1 MLVNI
6 LEQPLTMANRATGDI
21 KKYQVSVGII
31 TLSFIPL
38 CIILFLLK
46 FPAYYSMILL
56 TLIYIVASFFRVHLV
71 APTLSMLES
80 EYYRSVITPILLST
94 ILTFSILA
102 VMRIV
107 LDKLEVNWIV
117 QGLTFFLLTLIISYL
132 LGFKRT
138 EKEYVYSFIKNKISV
153 W

>member
-56 TLIYIVASFFRVHLV
+56 TLIYIVVSFFRVHLV

-80 EYYRSVITPILLST
+80 EYYRLVITPILLST

-138 EKEYVYSFIKNKISV
+138 EKEYVYSFIKNKVSV